1 METIQQVSLL
11 RPYEDVL
18 RLANPGI
25 SQMQART
32 IVYWALATYYDI
44 DPKPLLL
51 VLKSF
56 GCGKT
61 DLLET
66 LLPMVNDGRWIEGSS
81 YAVIRDELDGCK
93 TAFFDER
100 EDEGVTIPEGFLTKR
115 FKKANSNISVN
126 RARGSAV
133 FTRETLN
140 INGWTAV
147 ARRRRFGS
155 VALMSRCLIIEPEFV
170 PSPDAMVTDMG
181 SLQGTVDQ
189 LGDVEQLRSE
199 GRTMQI
205 WRPVAA
211 IANKLHDGEWI
222 HYAINT
228 FCSDVEEQD
237 LTRQYEP
244 EEAVIG
250 ALEICKN
257 SPNAIRL
264 HDHWIKISDV
274 KRTASTEYEMSLKP
288 DQVAAMLHRRG
299 YQVSRIDGYP
309 VVRVD

>member
-11 RPYEDVL
+11 RPYEDAL
-18 RLANPGI
+18 KLANPGI

-51 VLKSF
+51 LLKSF

-93 TAFFDER
+93 TAFLDER

-140 INGWTAV
+140 INGWTAI
-147 ARRRRFGS
+147 ARRKRFSS
-155 VALMSRCLIIEPEFV
+155 VALMSRCLIIEPDFI
-170 PSPDAMVTDMG
+170 PSPDARVTNMG
-181 SLQGTVDQ
+181 SLQSIVDE
-189 LGDVEQLRSE
+189 LGGVEQLPSE

-205 WRPVAA
+205 WRPLAA
-211 IANKLHDGEWI
+211 IANKFHDGEWI

-228 FCSDVEEQD
+228 FCSDVEEQG

-257 SPNAIRL
+257 NATRL
-264 HDHWIKISDV
+264 YDHWIKISDV
-274 KRTASTEYEMSLKP
+274 KRTATAEYEMSLKP
-288 DQVAAMLHRRG
+288 DQVAAMLHRQGHR
-299 YQVSRIDGYP
+299 VSIIDGFP
-309 VVRVD
+309 VVRVDQ

>member
-1 METIQQVSLL
+1 METIRQVSSL
-11 RPYEDVL
+11 RLYEDAL

-25 SQMQART
+25 SQMHART
-32 IVYWALATYYDI
+32 IVYWALATYCDI

-66 LLPMVNDGRWIEGSS
+66 LFPMVNRGKWVEGNSL
-81 YAVIRDELDGCK
+81 AVIRDELAGCK
-93 TAFFDER
+93 TAFLDER
-100 EDEGVTIPEGFLTKR
+100 EDEGIVPEGLLTKR
-115 FKKANSNISVN
+115 FKKANSKMSVN
-126 RARGSAV
+126 RAMGGAV
-133 FTRETLN
+133 FRRQTMN

-147 ARRRRFGS
+147 ARRKRFGS

-170 PSPDAMVTDMG
+170 PSPDARVTNMG
-181 SLQGTVDQ
+181 DLRGV
-189 LGDVEQLRSE
+189 VEQLGNVEQLQGE

-205 WRPVAA
+205 WRPLAA
-211 IANKLHDGEWI
+211 IADKFHDGEWI
-222 HYAINT
+222 HYAVNT

-257 SPNAIRL
+257 SLNATRL
-264 HDHWIKISDV
+264 HDHWIKISEV
-274 KRTASTEYEMSLKP
+274 KRTAGTEYEMSLKP
-288 DQVAAMLHRRG
+288 DQVAAMLHRKG
-299 YQVSRIDGYP
+299 HAVSIIDGYP
-309 VVRVD
+309 AVRVA